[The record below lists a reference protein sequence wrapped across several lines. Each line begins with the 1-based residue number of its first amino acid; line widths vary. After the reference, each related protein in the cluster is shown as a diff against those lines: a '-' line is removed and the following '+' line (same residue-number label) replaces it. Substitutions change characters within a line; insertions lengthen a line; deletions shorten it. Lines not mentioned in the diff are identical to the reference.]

1 MTKVF
6 WLITGNETK
15 ITNQKRNVDIDILKA
30 EVDIVMPVKIF
41 KNEIL

>member
-15 ITNQKRNVDIDILKA
+15 ITNQERNVDIDILKA

-41 KNEIL
+41 

>member
-1 MTKVF
+1 MKQ
-6 WLITGNETK
+6 NN
-15 ITNQKRNVDIDILKA
+15 NQKRNVDIDILKA